1 MMTDSILDCLGEN
14 SSCFESHSMSPEAF
28 DGDVFTATLIP
39 TEGCNFRCLHCRKNH
54 PAASMTRDMLD
65 RIEAFIAEQAPRHKK
80 VMLAW
85 GGGEPLLCKD
95 TVLEVSSM
103 VQNLQKQ
110 YGFQYAAKMTT
121 NGYLLDEKVF
131 HQTYRAGITSYQITV
146 DGWNHDKV
154 RPHVSGRGTLQTIID
169 HLVAL
174 SKMPPAEY
182 SFHITLRHNILA
194 GDEDYSWYDYLYR
207 LFGQDKRFDVLVRAV
222 GDWGSADVHLDQD
235 AKEVLIAKHIA
246 YLDEIGMA
254 CHNQILCSSWP
265 CGIIF
270 WPDGKIETRT
280 AIPKA
285 SRLVSEKSL

>member
-1 MMTDSILDCLGEN
+1 MMSGYISDCLGEN
-14 SSCFESHSMSPEAF
+14 SICFKSRQMSPEAF

-95 TVLEVSSM
+95 TVLEDSDM

-131 HQTYRAGITSYQITV
+131 RQSYRAGISNYQITV

-169 HLVAL
+169 HLIAL

-222 GDWGSADVHLDQD
+222 RDWGGETVHTLSLRHRDT
-235 AKEVLIAKHIA
+235 AGALIGKHTS
-246 YLDEIGMA
+246 YLDKIG
-254 CHNQILCSSWP
+254 SP
-265 CGIIF
+265 
-270 WPDGKIETRT
+270 
-280 AIPKA
+280 
-285 SRLVSEKSL
+285 V